1 MSDNIQPIL
10 LITEELLKLYS
21 PFGENFDTEA
31 VIPFVNIAQKLFVE
45 DILGLPLVSELKAQ
59 IKDND
64 LTEENSTLIVEIAPS
79 LALYSYYEY
88 LPFGWAKIL
97 NKSLTVKESENSK
110 AVSINDMSQLRLIV
124 KNDADVFLR
133 KLIDFLCSCKENYP
147 LWKPKYPDI
156 CKCSCEDSEG
166 SNVKGYD
173 SGIFM
178 KKKLIL

>member
-1 MSDNIQPIL
+1 MDKDIQPIL

-21 PFGENFDTEA
+21 PFPENFETEA
-31 VIPFVNIAQKLFVE
+31 VIPFVNIAQKLFLEEV
-45 DILGLPLVSELKAQ
+45 LGLPLVAELKVQ

-64 LTEENSTLIVEIAPS
+64 LTEENSTLIVEIAPALS
-79 LALYSYYEY
+79 LYSYYEF

-110 AVSINDMSQLRLIV
+110 AVSISDMSQLRLII

-147 LWKPKYPDI
+147 LWKPKDISI
-156 CKCSCEDSEG
+156 CKCSCEDTEG
-166 SNVKGYD
+166 TNIKGFD
-173 SGIFM
+173 TGIYF
-178 KKKLIL
+178 KKKLIK